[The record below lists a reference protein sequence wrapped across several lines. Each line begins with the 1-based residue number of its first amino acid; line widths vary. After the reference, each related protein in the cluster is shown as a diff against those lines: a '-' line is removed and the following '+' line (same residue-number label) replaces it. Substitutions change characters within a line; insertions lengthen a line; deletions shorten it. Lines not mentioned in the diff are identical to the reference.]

1 MRVLENCEPKQVFYY
16 FEEICKIPHG
26 SRNTKQISDYLVAF
40 AKEHGF
46 DYVQDEMNN
55 VIIYK
60 PATPGYENAPT
71 VILQGHMDMVCE
83 KRPDVQ
89 HDFEKDG
96 LNLSV
101 KDGYVTA
108 NGTTLGGDDGIAVA
122 YALALLDSTD
132 LPHPALEVLIT
143 VDEEIGMLGAVAM
156 DCSSLKSRL
165 MLNLDSEN
173 EGHFL
178 VGCAGGMMVECVFP
192 AERRRWSGKVVS
204 VHVNGVTGGHSGVEI
219 QKQGANA
226 NVILGRVLYALK
238 KKVAFNVICVDGGL
252 KDNAITR
259 SSRAILML
267 APGEEEIFMDII
279 KEQQEII
286 TKEYHKT
293 DANMSIEG
301 FLEVSKEDEASAA
314 GKMPLT
320 EACGNAV
327 IAALRTFPWGVQK
340 MSQDMEGLVQTSLN
354 PGILATKEDEIS
366 LTFSVRSSVAS
377 EKEELYE
384 RLVCLTESL
393 GGKVNRSSDYPA
405 WEYVEDS
412 KLRILM
418 GDTYCEMYKKEPVM
432 EVIHAGVE
440 CGLFSEKMPG
450 LDCVSYGPDIF
461 DIHTPQERLSI
472 SSTKRIYEYT
482 VEVLKRLK

>member
-1 MRVLENCEPKQVFYY
+1 
-16 FEEICKIPHG
+16 
-26 SRNTKQISDYLVAF
+26 
-40 AKEHGF
+40 
-46 DYVQDEMNN
+46 
-55 VIIYK
+55 
-60 PATPGYENAPT
+60 
-71 VILQGHMDMVCE
+71 
-83 KRPDVQ
+83 
-89 HDFEKDG
+89 
-96 LNLSV
+96 
-101 KDGYVTA
+101 
-108 NGTTLGGDDGIAVA
+108 
-122 YALALLDSTD
+122 
-132 LPHPALEVLIT
+132 
-143 VDEEIGMLGAVAM
+143 
-156 DCSSLKSRL
+156 
-165 MLNLDSEN
+165 
-173 EGHFL
+173 
-178 VGCAGGMMVECVFP
+178 
-192 AERRRWSGKVVS
+192 
-204 VHVNGVTGGHSGVEI
+204 
-219 QKQGANA
+219 
-226 NVILGRVLYALK
+226 
-238 KKVAFNVICVDGGL
+238 
-252 KDNAITR
+252 
-259 SSRAILML
+259 ML

-320 EACGNAV
+320 EVCGNAV

-418 GDTYCEMYKKEPVM
+418 GDTYREMYKKEPVM